1 MSSRRLLP
9 WLLAGV
15 AATSVLAPQAAPAR
29 QSAQEGVNALVRQAA
44 FWRERGR
51 KDLAGQSLQRA
62 LAADPNNTDALA
74 AMARY
79 AREDGDIAGAERWT
93 ARLRKAAPND
103 PRLRQPAAPVAA
115 AQPRVEEARRPA
127 APPSTPQPVPR
138 PAAPVDR
145 GASSRAAGFAALEK
159 GQLDAAG
166 RDFEAALKV
175 RPNDQDALGGLGV
188 VRLRQERFAEAE
200 PLLARASAGSPQARA
215 RWSEALASARF
226 YGGLRAGQAALAA
239 GDAAKAERLVA
250 PLAAGSGRDVALAQ
264 QLLGDALARQGRLAE
279 AETAYR
285 QAARNAPGSS
295 DIQTGLAEVLVAQ
308 GKIAEAEALAAKPGG
323 ATGSVSTRARIAQAK
338 ADEAWAAGDL
348 TGARAA
354 FEAALADFPS
364 EPWLRLDYARFL
376 LERGETS
383 SADGL
388 MSPLASSVGAEP
400 LHAAALWADQRNR
413 PRDGLAALDR
423 IPPAERTAPMQALA
437 QSLQDRAVIQ
447 QARQA
452 AAAGRG
458 YEATSSLRALLAKP
472 GLPMGTAGEAASA
485 LYDLGDVEPALAAAQ
500 QALMVDVPAAPAAYD
515 GFVSVLAKAG
525 RDAEAAALI
534 RQASTKAAPTPENR
548 RAVAG
553 LAATLAAERA
563 DRLRLSGDLAGA
575 FDSLSQASVVAPDHP
590 RILSALGRLY
600 LTGQMPDEASRTYE
614 ALLRLKPGDPE
625 ALAGIAEAALAR
637 NDLPRARDSLRLAMA
652 RSPDNA
658 DFYLLRAR
666 IETAA
671 GDRRAALEALEAAKA
686 LGGRDVGGRGPV
698 GGLGANPFLGRSG
711 PQPSV
716 RPAAPVA
723 WLSPTS
729 TPMGAPATTPSWGA
743 PAATAVP
750 AAPPPPSSSS
760 SSLFGFPSFGVGKR
774 SAAPVATSPQET
786 KAAGIDR
793 QIADLSRD
801 AAPQVDVSA
810 AFRQRSGEA
819 GLSQL
824 GEVAGVASFSTS
836 VLGRGRLSFEV
847 APIAIDGGTA
857 SLDARQRFGA
867 NPIPTAVAILDQEEP
882 VPPGGTPIIDEED
895 VPDPGPQTASGAAVA
910 VRYANGDLTADIGAT
925 PLGFS
930 NVEAAGGVSWT
941 PAIGGNARAKLKV
954 ERRPV
959 TDSVTSYAATVDP
972 VTGKEWGQVMR
983 STAGG
988 GLSYDNQ
995 ATGLYVDLSA
1005 SRYDG
1010 RHVGDNS
1017 SWEMNIGGY
1026 IRPYRTR
1033 TAEFQVGANLN
1044 HQAYDNNQNL
1054 FTLGH
1059 GGYFSPQQFTSVS
1072 LPIKMLLT
1080 RASWNFELRAA
1091 PGYQTYRE
1099 DATDVFPLDPDL
1111 QGTLVS
1117 LASLDRSI
1125 KTRFPARSESGFGM
1139 AGSVSA
1145 EYQTN
1150 WATTV
1155 GGALSFDTFGDY
1167 DEAKARLYLKQL
1179 IGGRQAP

>member
-1 MSSRRLLP
+1 M
-9 WLLAGV
+9 
-15 AATSVLAPQAAPAR
+15 
-29 QSAQEGVNALVRQAA
+29 
-44 FWRERGR
+44 
-51 KDLAGQSLQRA
+51 
-62 LAADPNNTDALA
+62 
-74 AMARY
+74 
-79 AREDGDIAGAERWT
+79 
-93 ARLRKAAPND
+93 
-103 PRLRQPAAPVAA
+103 
-115 AQPRVEEARRPA
+115 VE
-127 APPSTPQPVPR
+127 
-138 PAAPVDR
+138 
-145 GASSRAAGFAALEK
+145 
-159 GQLDAAG
+159 
-166 RDFEAALKV
+166 
-175 RPNDQDALGGLGV
+175 
-188 VRLRQERFAEAE
+188 
-200 PLLARASAGSPQARA
+200 
-215 RWSEALASARF
+215 
-226 YGGLRAGQAALAA
+226 
-239 GDAAKAERLVA
+239 
-250 PLAAGSGRDVALAQ
+250 
-264 QLLGDALARQGRLAE
+264 
-279 AETAYR
+279 
-285 QAARNAPGSS
+285 
-295 DIQTGLAEVLVAQ
+295 
-308 GKIAEAEALAAKPGG
+308 
-323 ATGSVSTRARIAQAK
+323 
-338 ADEAWAAGDL
+338 
-348 TGARAA
+348 
-354 FEAALADFPS
+354 
-364 EPWLRLDYARFL
+364 
-376 LERGETS
+376 
-383 SADGL
+383 
-388 MSPLASSVGAEP
+388 
-400 LHAAALWADQRNR
+400 
-413 PRDGLAALDR
+413 
-423 IPPAERTAPMQALA
+423 
-437 QSLQDRAVIQ
+437 
-447 QARQA
+447 
-452 AAAGRG
+452 
-458 YEATSSLRALLAKP
+458 
-472 GLPMGTAGEAASA
+472 
-485 LYDLGDVEPALAAAQ
+485 
-500 QALMVDVPAAPAAYD
+500 VPAAPAAYD

-534 RQASTKAAPTPENR
+534 RQAATKAAPTPENR

-553 LAATLAAERA
+553 LTATLAAERA

-575 FDSLSQASVVAPDHP
+575 FDTLSQASVVAPDHP

-600 LTGQMPDEASRTYE
+600 LTGQMPDEAGRTYE

-671 GDRRAALEALEAAKA
+671 GDRRAALEALQTARA
-686 LGGRDVGGRGPV
+686 LGGREGGGRGQAS
-698 GGLGANPFLGRSG
+698 GGLGPNPFLDRSS
-711 PQPSV
+711 PQPSA

-723 WLSPTS
+723 WLSPAPTGVPVAAS
-729 TPMGAPATTPSWGA
+729 PWAAPAPAT
-743 PAATAVP
+743 VP
-750 AAPPPPSSSS
+750 AAPPPQQQNAS
-760 SSLFGFPSFGVGKR
+760 SSLFGFPSFAVAKR
-774 SAAPVATSPQET
+774 GPAPVAATTRET

-801 AAPQVDVSA
+801 AAPQVDVST

-824 GEVAGVASFSTS
+824 GEVSGVAGFSTS

-847 APIAIDGGTA
+847 APTAIDGGTA

-895 VPDPGPQTASGAAVA
+895 VPDPGPQTASGAALA
-910 VRYANGDLTADIGAT
+910 VRYANGDLTADVGTT

-941 PAIGGNARAKLKV
+941 PALGGNARAKLKV

-995 ATGLYVDLSA
+995 ATGLYADLSA

-1059 GGYFSPQQFTSVS
+1059 GGYFSPQQFTSIS
-1072 LPIKMLLT
+1072 LPIKMVLT

-1099 DATDVFPLDPDL
+1099 DATDVFPLDPAL
-1111 QGTLVS
+1111 QGTLES
-1117 LASLDRSI
+1117 LASIDRSI
-1125 KTRFPARSESGFGM
+1125 KSRFPARSESGFGM
-1139 AGSVSA
+1139 AGSASA
-1145 EYQTN
+1145 EYQMS

-1155 GGALSFDTFGDY
+1155 GGAVSFDTFGDY

-1179 IGGRQAP
+1179 IGRGQDP